1 MILRTEFFNSIGRLL
16 PFKIAD
22 FYLNERPLSGK
33 ADTAVVS

>member
-1 MILRTEFFNSIGRLL
+1 MAGSGRLL

-22 FYLNERPLSGK
+22 IDLNERPLSGK